1 MAIPKG
7 GYFQDKVEQ
16 GRYGPIFPKTPA
28 CYGFSILAK
37 IIPGREDVFYKY
49 AKSIEETIAAQPD
62 ALAVLQLHYLR
73 WVLFPIKGD
82 TYFMYQG
89 IFDTDFDKYTEDAV
103 TLFGITGLRTV
114 FENLEGFPT
123 DWQSNPGAFVKFVR
137 DHQCPS
143 FLEYAEYPYASATEI
158 KKALKLKAAFSDHA
172 RSDAMIPRDRIVART
187 AMKGASVEVLRDWRR
202 SWRITPRKKYRP

>member
-1 MAIPKG
+1 MSSESKTEDWSKPAAMAIPKG
-7 GYFQDKVEQ
+7 GYFQDKIEQ

-28 CYGFSILAK
+28 CYGFSIVAK

-49 AKSIEETIAAQPD
+49 AKSIEKTIAAQPD

-103 TLFGITGLRTV
+103 TLFWNHGSADSVRKSGGLPNGLAVKPRRLRQVCPRSSMPELPRIRGISL
-114 FENLEGFPT
+114 
-123 DWQSNPGAFVKFVR
+123 
-137 DHQCPS
+137 C
-143 FLEYAEYPYASATEI
+143 
-158 KKALKLKAAFSDHA
+158 
-172 RSDAMIPRDRIVART
+172 
-187 AMKGASVEVLRDWRR
+187 
-202 SWRITPRKKYRP
+202 